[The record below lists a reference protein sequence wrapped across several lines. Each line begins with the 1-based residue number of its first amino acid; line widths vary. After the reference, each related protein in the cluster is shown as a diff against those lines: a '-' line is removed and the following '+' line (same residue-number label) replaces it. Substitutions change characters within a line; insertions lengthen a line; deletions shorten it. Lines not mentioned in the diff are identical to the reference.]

1 MALGGGPEWEI
12 NRYFSLHGEGYFAP
26 DSFTSGV
33 KAYNEASGGLRWKFR
48 PLSVDVGYRYMQ
60 MEGKDGRRD
69 NTGRWPLCRCRSE
82 LLTLRK
88 GAFRPLYLSARL
100 PHRRQHAAG
109 DAQLDGDH
117 RYPTDKHQRQR
128 RRTAPDAI
136 LRLMLLAGF
145 PHQQ

>member
-1 MALGGGPEWEI
+1 MGRAAGRWRWAAAWREI

-69 NTGRWPLCRCRSE
+69 NTLADGPYV
-82 LLTLRK
+82 
-88 GAFRPLYLSARL
+88 GVGLS
-100 PHRRQHAAG
+100 
-109 DAQLDGDH
+109 
-117 RYPTDKHQRQR
+117 
-128 RRTAPDAI
+128 
-136 LRLMLLAGF
+136 F
-145 PHQQ
+145 

>member
-1 MALGGGPEWEI
+1 M
-12 NRYFSLHGEGYFAP
+12 
-26 DSFTSGV
+26 

-88 GAFRPLYLSARL
+88 GAFRPLYLFLLA
-100 PHRRQHAAG
+100 
-109 DAQLDGDH
+109 
-117 RYPTDKHQRQR
+117 YPT
-128 RRTAPDAI
+128 AGSMPLAMPSWMAI
-136 LRLMLLAGF
+136 TVTPQTNTSASAGV
-145 PHQQ
+145 PPQTRYCA